1 MLRIRLV
8 WLFFFLGSMLLAAST
23 PPGLENED
31 FSTPE
36 KQRSVIS
43 SLLQSGDVQKQAW
56 GAHFAAQYQ
65 RSEFIPELLN
75 LLNPLPLDRRQWA
88 PQMAAQY
95 DLNHVI
101 LDTLIQLKAQF
112 SAELLT
118 IYFDQYPDELIIL
131 LSKHPREQAQLL
143 MPLISVTKSDLYW
156 IALCNIFAKLRH
168 PSFAHELLRDLQIEL
183 RICVRDDDLET
194 GLNEEDFGGGC
205 GDGWVKIAEGY
216 PPTGI
221 YELTPES
228 SDDGALFCDGPIPVY
243 CRRGT
248 VAPHIWVGR
257 GYCWSEINRNRYR
270 LEYLATLLGVSKN
283 SLETG
288 HQKSFFIRWQGIDK
302 YNNDLDEMLDH
313 EKEAF
318 AHLKEQL
325 IQRDLLTLEEAE
337 MLHPNIKLPMV
348 VDLRKDR
355 LIPLPIREGT
365 KCLLEQSQQ

>member
-8 WLFFFLGSMLLAAST
+8 WMFFLQGSMLLAASA

-56 GAHFAAQYQ
+56 GAHFAAQY
-65 RSEFIPELLN
+65 RYSEFIPELLN

-95 DLNHVI
+95 DLNLVI
-101 LDTLIQLKAQF
+101 LDTLIQLKAQVP
-112 SAELLT
+112 ADLLT
-118 IYFDQYPDELIIL
+118 VYFDQYPDELIIL

-143 MPLISVTKSDLYW
+143 IPLISITKGNLYW
-156 IALCNIFAKLRH
+156 FALCNILAKLRH
-168 PSFAHELLRDLQIEL
+168 PSFARELLRDLQIEI
-183 RICVRDDDLET
+183 RICVRDDDLQT
-194 GLNEEDFGGGC
+194 GLNEEEFGGGC
-205 GDGWVKIAEGY
+205 GDGWVQIAEGF

-221 YELTPES
+221 YELTPEP

-243 CRRGT
+243 CRRVT
-248 VAPHIWVGR
+248 AAPHIMAGR
-257 GYCWSEINRNRYR
+257 GYCMSEINSNRYR
-270 LEYLATLLGVSKN
+270 LEYLAALLRAPMN
-283 SLETG
+283 SLEIC

-302 YNNDLDEMLDH
+302 YNNDLDEILNH

-325 IQRDLLTLEEAE
+325 IQQDLLTLQEAE
-337 MLHPNIKLPMV
+337 TLHPNNKISTM

-355 LIPLPIREGT
+355 LVPLSIPAGT
-365 KCLLEQSQQ
+365 KYSEEKNQP